1 MEIQIY
7 DSDGSITAFKTRE
20 SAIKA
25 FKEWYVDKV
34 LTWEDEK
41 EYAIK
46 QMEEEG
52 YYYDEQIY
60 PTDLLDQQLTK
71 ARRYVILNVSNE
83 REDYKM
89 GLFNRNKKEEVKKI
103 ETVTLKHYKMVFK
116 TIDEEVH
123 EFNKINPINESVI
136 TCSALEYYL
145 NGEKFLK
152 DDAGVHYPIQNVIS
166 IKFELDRVI
175 ENVEKVVLSDS
186 LGLCLVWYPKDS
198 IKII

>member
-1 MEIQIY
+1 
-7 DSDGSITAFKTRE
+7 
-20 SAIKA
+20 
-25 FKEWYVDKV
+25 
-34 LTWEDEK
+34 
-41 EYAIK
+41 
-46 QMEEEG
+46 
-52 YYYDEQIY
+52 
-60 PTDLLDQQLTK
+60 
-71 ARRYVILNVSNE
+71 
-83 REDYKM
+83 M

-152 DDAGVHYPIQNVIS
+152 DDTGVHYPIQNVIS

-186 LGLCLVWYPKDS
+186 LGLCLVWYPKDL